1 MHNTPQWKSD
11 DLLEEAYYCKD
22 EKEKRKLL
30 KEALKINPDNID
42 AQLALADFEDS
53 PIKRLKKY
61 EDIVENAT
69 KLLENK
75 NMFDKENIG
84 IFWGI
89 IETRPYMRARHRKLL
104 TLIDLGRYTEACK
117 EAEDMIRL
125 CESDNLGIRYIL
137 LPLYCI
143 LEKFDECEK
152 LYKKYQDESL
162 HMVFTMAIMYF
173 KKGNYT
179 KAKQFLRKSE
189 EANQHIIMFLFVA
202 TQNREKL
209 KEYDSEYYSYGS
221 KEEAFM
227 VINNL
232 IHLMGSVPAFL
243 MFIAKEYKEV
253 T

>member
-1 MHNTPQWKSD
+1 MEKDNVVDFDVDWEDLHNTPQWKSD

-61 EDIVENAT
+61 EGIVENAT

-89 IETRPYMRARHRKLL
+89 IGTRPYMRARHRKLL

-125 CESDNLGIRYIL
+125 CESDNLGVRYIL

-143 LEKFDECEK
+143 LEKFDEC
-152 LYKKYQDESL
+152 
-162 HMVFTMAIMYF
+162 
-173 KKGNYT
+173 
-179 KAKQFLRKSE
+179 
-189 EANQHIIMFLFVA
+189 
-202 TQNREKL
+202 
-209 KEYDSEYYSYGS
+209 
-221 KEEAFM
+221 
-227 VINNL
+227 
-232 IHLMGSVPAFL
+232 
-243 MFIAKEYKEV
+243 
-253 T
+253 